1 MKLKLFSSL
10 ALVAMMFAGTSCS
23 SEEVAPVTGEST
35 VTLSVTLPDGIQ
47 SRAFADGTTADSLT
61 MLVLDGDKALPVF
74 TGDDPTVLSTD
85 INLTKQVTLRL
96 AAGKTYKVV
105 CWASAKKSPYT
116 FDTATRKVSANYDGA
131 KTSDEALDAFYAVKD
146 ITVQG
151 NTTETVKLYR
161 PFAQLNIGTNDLAAA
176 KAAGFEAETVTVKV
190 PTYKSLDLLSG
201 AVEVGDP
208 VAQTFAANGLP
219 TGEAFPKAGYDYL
232 SMNYLL
238 MSTDKQ
244 LVDVEFTVNAKDGSK
259 RTLPVSAVPVQRNYR
274 TNIYGSLLTNSVNI
288 NVEIVPAF
296 NEPGFEGEKFEAT
309 AKVNGV
315 EYPNFAAAVEAVNTG
330 DAGTYNVVLQG
341 TTTWE
346 TGDAGGNA
354 NKCFTNPASTVNF
367 DLNGKSLTMTGS
379 GGFVNA
385 AKMNITNGTIVDKT
399 AYKYES
405 GETAWEFCYLEFEGG
420 EYTFDNVTFNN
431 SVMFAS
437 SKATANNCVFKGIS
451 TLASHQS
458 EEYCLWISNGD
469 VHLNGCKISN
479 GYRGVKAH
487 YQYKPVR
494 QIKITIDGCEFF
506 DLSGKAAVLTDQQVV
521 SCDIK
526 NCIFRDVQPGG
537 QGMYAYHRYT
547 SLKPTVSNCRVV
559 FTKAQGLVNFA
570 KQVNEVKMSY
580 SDKKLTFELGSDI
593 DLAGINWEPIGQT
606 GATQFQGVFDG
617 KNYTIKNMTINKP
630 STEEHVAAGFFG
642 WLNSGANIKNIKFD
656 GVKITSNGYTGV
668 VAAYIENHISA
679 GALIT
684 NCHVNNATISSRK
697 VNDKAKGAKVGGIVG
712 IFTDKDAYVTNCS
725 VSNTNIDAARD
736 AGQIVGA
743 TYIDRVKNCT
753 ATNVNVTANGTGD
766 GSNIRNELIGRI
778 L

>member
-116 FDTATRKVSANYDGA
+116 FDTVTRTVSANYEGA
-131 KTSDEALDAFYAVKD
+131 LTGDEKLDAFYAAQD
-146 ITVQG
+146 ITVTG
-151 NTTETVKLYR
+151 NTTETIKLYR

-176 KAAGFEAETVTVKV
+176 RAAGFEAETVTVTV
-190 PTYKSLDLLSG
+190 PTYKSLNLLTG
-201 AVEVGDP
+201 AVENGDP

-288 NVEIVPAF
+288 NVEIVPDF
-296 NEPGFEGEKFEAT
+296 NEPGYEGEKFEAT

-315 EYPNFAAAVEAVNTG
+315 EYPSFAAAVEAVNAG

-341 TTTWE
+341 TTSWE
-346 TGDAGGNA
+346 TGDAGSHA
-354 NKCFTNPASTVNF
+354 NKCFINPASTVNL

-399 AYKYES
+399 AYKYEN
-405 GETAWEFCYLEFEGG
+405 GETAWEFTYLEFEGG
-420 EYTFDNVTFNN
+420 EYAFDNVTFNN
-431 SVMFAS
+431 SVMFKGT
-437 SKATANNCVFKGIS
+437 KATATNCIFKGIA
-451 TLASHQS
+451 TLTSNQS
-458 EEYCLWISNGD
+458 DEYCLWIGKGD
-469 VHLNGCKISN
+469 VTLKGCKISN

-487 YQYKPVR
+487 NGYGTEDINIV
-494 QIKITIDGCEFF
+494 IDGCEFF
-506 DLSGKAAVLTDQQVV
+506 DLAGKAAVLTDRKVV

-526 NCIFRDVQPGG
+526 DCIFRDVQAGG
-537 QGMYAYHRYT
+537 QGMYAYQSYT
-547 SLKPTVSNCRVV
+547 SLKPKVSNCRVV

-617 KNYTIKNMTINKP
+617 KNYTIKNMTVNKP
-630 STEEHVAAGFFG
+630 STELFVAAGFFG
-642 WLNSGANIKNIKFD
+642 WLNNGANIKNVKFD
-656 GVKITSNGYTGV
+656 GVKITANGYTGV
-668 VAAYIENHISA
+668 VAGYIENHVTPEAQIF
-679 GALIT
+679 
-684 NCHVNNATISSRK
+684 NCHVNNATISSK
-697 VNDKAKGAKVGGIVG
+697 ANGEAKGAKVGGIVG
-712 IFTDKDAYVTNCS
+712 IFTDPAHVTNCS
-725 VSNTNIDAARD
+725 VSNTSIDAARD

-743 TYIDRVKNCT
+743 TYIDRVVNCT

>member
-1 MKLKLFSSL
+1 MKKFIFSSL

-23 SEEVAPVTGEST
+23 SEEVAPVTDEST

-47 SRAFADGTTADSLT
+47 SRTFGDGTTAQKLT
-61 MLVLDGDKALPVF
+61 MLVLDENNEALSVF
-74 TGDDPTVLSTD
+74 NGADVLNTD
-85 INLTKQVTLRL
+85 ITLTKQVNLQL

-105 CWASAKKSPYT
+105 CWAAAEGAPYT
-116 FDTATRKVSANYDGA
+116 FDTTNFTVSANYEGA
-131 KTSDEALDAFYAVKD
+131 KTSDEALDAFYAVQS
-146 ITVQG
+146 ITVKG

-161 PFAQLNIGTNDLAAA
+161 PFAQLNIGTDDLSAA
-176 KAAGFEAETVTVKV
+176 KAAGFEAETVTVTV
-190 PTYKSLDLLSG
+190 PTYKSLNLLTG
-201 AVEVGDP
+201 EVEAGDP
-208 VAQTFAANGLP
+208 RAVTFAANALP
-219 TGEAFPKAGYDYL
+219 AGETFPKTGYDYL

-244 LVDVEFTVNAKDGSK
+244 LVDVEFTVKAKDGAT
-259 RTLPVSAVPVQRNYR
+259 RTLPVNAVPVQRNYR

-296 NEPGFEGEKFEAT
+296 NEPGYEGEKFEAT

-315 EYPNFAAAVEAVNTG
+315 EYPNFAAAVEAVNAG

-346 TGDAGGNA
+346 TGNAGGGA
-354 NKCFTNPASTVNF
+354 NKCFTNPESTINL

-385 AKMNITNGTIVDKT
+385 GKTNITNGTIIDKT
-399 AYKYES
+399 AYAYER
-405 GETAWEFCYLEFEGG
+405 GETSWEFTYLEFEGG

-431 SVMFAS
+431 SVMFEG
-437 SKATANNCVFKGIS
+437 SKTTANNCVFKGIA

-469 VHLNGCKISN
+469 VHLNGCKFSN

-487 YQYKPVR
+487 EQYKKER
-494 QIKITIDGCEFF
+494 QIKIAIDGCEFY

-537 QGMYAYHRYT
+537 QGMYAYHSYT

-559 FTKAQGLVNFA
+559 FTNAQGLVKFA
-570 KQVNEVKMSY
+570 KQVNETKMSY
-580 SDKKLTFELGSDI
+580 ADKKLTFELGADI
-593 DLAGINWEPIGQT
+593 DLTGINWEPIGQT
-606 GATQFQGVFDG
+606 GNQQFQGVFDG
-617 KNYTIKNMTINKP
+617 KNHTIKNLTINKE
-630 STEEHVAAGFFG
+630 STSNAVAAGFFG
-642 WLNSGANIKNIKFD
+642 WLNNGANIKNIKFD
-656 GVKITSNGYTGV
+656 GVKITANGYTGV
-668 VAAYIENHISA
+668 VAGYIENHVTPEAQIS
-679 GALIT
+679 
-684 NCHVNNATISSRK
+684 NCHVNNATISSK
-697 VNDKAKGAKVGGIVG
+697 VNGAAKGAKVGGIVG
-712 IFTDKDAYVTNCS
+712 IFTDPAYVTNCS

-743 TYIDRVKNCT
+743 TYIGRVVNCT

-766 GSNIRNELIGRI
+766 GSNIRNELIGWV

>member
-47 SRAFADGTTADSLT
+47 SRTFGDGTTAQKLT
-61 MLVLDGDKALPVF
+61 MLVLDENNEALSVF
-74 TGDDPTVLSTD
+74 NGADVLNTD
-85 INLTKQVTLRL
+85 ITLTKQVNLQL

-105 CWASAKKSPYT
+105 CWAAAEGAPYT
-116 FDTATRKVSANYDGA
+116 FDTTNFTVSANYVGA
-131 KTSDEALDAFYAVKD
+131 KTSDEALDAFYAVQS
-146 ITVQG
+146 ITVKG

-161 PFAQLNIGTNDLAAA
+161 PFAQLNIGTDDLSAA
-176 KAAGFEAETVTVKV
+176 KAAGFEAETVTVTV
-190 PTYKSLDLLSG
+190 PTYKSLNLLTG
-201 AVEVGDP
+201 EVEAGDP
-208 VAQTFAANGLP
+208 RAVTFAANALP
-219 TGEAFPKAGYDYL
+219 AGETFPKTGYDYL

-244 LVDVEFTVNAKDGSK
+244 LVDVEFTVKAKDGAT
-259 RTLPVSAVPVQRNYR
+259 RTLPVNAVPVQRNYR

-296 NEPGFEGEKFEAT
+296 NEPGYEGEKFEAT

-315 EYPNFAAAVEAVNTG
+315 EYPNFAAAVEAVNAG

-346 TGDAGGNA
+346 TGNAGGGA
-354 NKCFTNPASTVNF
+354 NKCFTNPESTINL

-385 AKMNITNGTIVDKT
+385 GKTNITNGTIIDKT
-399 AYKYES
+399 AYAYER
-405 GETAWEFCYLEFEGG
+405 GETSWEFTYLEFEGG

-431 SVMFAS
+431 SVMFEG
-437 SKATANNCVFKGIS
+437 SKTTANNCVFKGIA

-469 VHLNGCKISN
+469 VHLNGCKFSN

-487 YQYKPVR
+487 EQYKKER
-494 QIKITIDGCEFF
+494 QIKIAIDGCEFY

-537 QGMYAYHRYT
+537 QGMYAYHSYT

-559 FTKAQGLVNFA
+559 FTNAQGLVKFA
-570 KQVNEVKMSY
+570 KQVNETKMSY
-580 SDKKLTFELGSDI
+580 ADKKLTFELGADI
-593 DLAGINWEPIGQT
+593 DLTGINWEPIGQT
-606 GATQFQGVFDG
+606 GNQQFQGVFDG
-617 KNYTIKNMTINKP
+617 KNHTIKNLTINKE
-630 STEEHVAAGFFG
+630 STSNAVAAGFFG
-642 WLNSGANIKNIKFD
+642 WLNNGANIKNIKFD
-656 GVKITSNGYTGV
+656 GVKITANGYTGV
-668 VAAYIENHISA
+668 VAGYIENHVTPEAQIS
-679 GALIT
+679 
-684 NCHVNNATISSRK
+684 NCHVNNATISSK
-697 VNDKAKGAKVGGIVG
+697 VNGAAKGAKVGGIVG
-712 IFTDKDAYVTNCS
+712 IFTDPAYVTNCS

-743 TYIDRVKNCT
+743 TYIGRVVNCT
-753 ATNVNVTANGTGD
+753 ATNVIVTANGTGD
-766 GSNIRNELIGRI
+766 GSNIRNELIGWV

>member
-1 MKLKLFSSL
+1 MKKFIFSSL

-23 SEEVAPVTGEST
+23 SEEVAPVTDEST

-47 SRAFADGTTADSLT
+47 SRTFGDGTTAQKLT
-61 MLVLDGDKALPVF
+61 MLVLDENNEALSVF
-74 TGDDPTVLSTD
+74 NGADVLNTD
-85 INLTKQVTLRL
+85 ITLTKQVNLQL

-105 CWASAKKSPYT
+105 CWAAAEGAPYT
-116 FDTATRKVSANYDGA
+116 FDTTNFTVSANYEGA
-131 KTSDEALDAFYAVKD
+131 KTSDEALDAFYAVQS
-146 ITVQG
+146 ITVKG

-161 PFAQLNIGTNDLAAA
+161 PFAQLNIGTDDLSAA
-176 KAAGFEAETVTVKV
+176 KAAGFEAETVTVTV
-190 PTYKSLDLLSG
+190 PTYKSLNLLTG
-201 AVEVGDP
+201 EVEAGDP
-208 VAQTFAANGLP
+208 RAVTFAANALP
-219 TGEAFPKAGYDYL
+219 AGETFPKTGYDYL

-244 LVDVEFTVNAKDGSK
+244 LVDVEFTVKAKDGAT
-259 RTLPVSAVPVQRNYR
+259 RTLPVNAVPVQRNYR

-296 NEPGFEGEKFEAT
+296 NEPGYEGEKFEAT

-315 EYPNFAAAVEAVNTG
+315 EYPNFAAAVEAVNAG

-346 TGDAGGNA
+346 TGNAGGGA
-354 NKCFTNPASTVNF
+354 NKCFTNPESTINL

-385 AKMNITNGTIVDKT
+385 GKTNITNGTIIDKT
-399 AYKYES
+399 AYAYER
-405 GETAWEFCYLEFEGG
+405 GETSWEFTYLEFEGG

-431 SVMFAS
+431 SVMFEG
-437 SKATANNCVFKGIS
+437 SKTTANNCVFKGIA

-469 VHLNGCKISN
+469 VHLNGCKFSN

-487 YQYKPVR
+487 EQYKKER
-494 QIKITIDGCEFF
+494 QIKIAIDGCEFY

-537 QGMYAYHRYT
+537 QGMYAYHSYT

-559 FTKAQGLVNFA
+559 FTNAQGLVKFA
-570 KQVNEVKMSY
+570 KQVNETKMSY
-580 SDKKLTFELGSDI
+580 ADKKLTFELGADI
-593 DLAGINWEPIGQT
+593 DLTGINWEPIGQT
-606 GATQFQGVFDG
+606 GNQQFQGVFDG
-617 KNYTIKNMTINKP
+617 KNHTIKNLTINKE
-630 STEEHVAAGFFG
+630 STSNAVAAGFFG
-642 WLNSGANIKNIKFD
+642 WLNNGANIKNIKFD
-656 GVKITSNGYTGV
+656 GVKITANGYTGV
-668 VAAYIENHISA
+668 VAGYIENHVTPEAQIS
-679 GALIT
+679 
-684 NCHVNNATISSRK
+684 NCHVNNATISSK
-697 VNDKAKGAKVGGIVG
+697 VNGAAKGAKVGGIVG
-712 IFTDKDAYVTNCS
+712 IFTDPAYVTNCS

-743 TYIDRVKNCT
+743 TYIGRVVNCT
-753 ATNVNVTANGTGD
+753 ATNVIVTANGTGD
-766 GSNIRNELIGRI
+766 GSNIRNELIGWV

>member
-1 MKLKLFSSL
+1 
-10 ALVAMMFAGTSCS
+10 MMFAGTSCS

-47 SRAFADGTTADSLT
+47 SRAFGDGTTADSLT
-61 MLVLDGDKALPVF
+61 MLVLDGETALPVF

-176 KAAGFEAETVTVKV
+176 KAAGFDAKTVTVKV
-190 PTYKSLDLLSG
+190 PTYKSLNLLTG
-201 AVEVGDP
+201 EVEAGDP
-208 VAQTFAANGLP
+208 VAVTFGDGALP
-219 TGEAFPKAGYDYL
+219 IGETFPKAGYDYL

-244 LVDVEFTVNAKDGSK
+244 LVDVEFTVKAADGST
-259 RTLPVSAVPVQRNYR
+259 RTLPVTAVPVQRNYR

-288 NVEIVPAF
+288 NVEIVPDF
-296 NEPGFEGEKFEAT
+296 NKPDYEGEKFEAT
-309 AKVNGV
+309 VKVNGE
-315 EYPNFAAAVEAVNTG
+315 EYPNFAAAVEAVNAV
-330 DAGTYNVVLQG
+330 DAGTFNVVLQG
-341 TTTWE
+341 NTTWE
-346 TGDAGGNA
+346 TGNAGSGA
-354 NKCFTNPASTVNF
+354 NKCFTNPASTINL

-385 AKMNITNGTIVDKT
+385 GKTNISNGTIIDKT
-399 AYKYES
+399 AYLYEK

-487 YQYKPVR
+487 YEYTPVR

-506 DLSGKAAVLTDQQVV
+506 DLAGKAAVLTDQQVV
-521 SCDIK
+521 SCSIK

-537 QGMYAYHRYT
+537 QGMYAYQSYT
-547 SLKPTVSNCRVV
+547 SLKPTVSNCRVI
-559 FTKAQGLVNFA
+559 FTNAQGLVKFA
-570 KQVNEVKMSY
+570 KQVNETKLSY
-580 SDKKLTFELGSDI
+580 ADKALTFELGADI

-630 STEEHVAAGFFG
+630 STEVHVAAGFFG
-642 WLNSGANIKNIKFD
+642 WLNNGANIKNVKFD
-656 GVKITSNGYTGV
+656 GVKITANDYTGV
-668 VAAYIENHISA
+668 VAGYIENHVTPEAQIF
-679 GALIT
+679 
-684 NCHVNNATISSRK
+684 NCHVNNATISSK
-697 VNDKAKGAKVGGIVG
+697 ANGDAKGAKVGGIVG
-712 IFTDKDAYVTNCS
+712 IFTDPAHVTNCS

-743 TYIDRVKNCT
+743 TYADRVVNCT

-766 GSNIRNELIGRI
+766 GSNIRNELIGRV

>member
-1 MKLKLFSSL
+1 MVAIASL
-10 ALVAMMFAGTSCS
+10 LMFGTSCS

-47 SRAFADGTTADSLT
+47 SRAFGDGTTADSLT
-61 MLVLDGDKALPVF
+61 MLVLDKNNQALPVF
-74 TGDDPTVLSTD
+74 TGVDPTVLSTD

-151 NTTETVKLYR
+151 NTTETIKLYR
-161 PFAQLNIGTNDLAAA
+161 PFAQLNIGTDDLAAA

-190 PTYKSLDLLSG
+190 PTYKSLDLLTG
-201 AVEVGDP
+201 EVEAGDP
-208 VAQTFAANGLP
+208 VAVTFGDGALP
-219 TGEAFPKAGYDYL
+219 TGEAFPKTGYDYL

-244 LVDVEFTVNAKDGSK
+244 LVDVEFTVKAADGST

-288 NVEIVPAF
+288 NVEIVPDF
-296 NEPGFEGEKFEAT
+296 NKPDYEGEKFEAT
-309 AKVNGV
+309 VKVNGV
-315 EYPNFAAAVEAVNTG
+315 EYPNFAAAVEAVNAG

-341 TTTWE
+341 TTSWE
-346 TGDAGGNA
+346 TGDAGDNA
-354 NKCFTNPASTVNF
+354 NKCFINPTSTVNL

-385 AKMNITNGTIVDKT
+385 AKMNISNGTIVDKT
-399 AYKYES
+399 AYKYEN
-405 GETAWEFCYLEFEGG
+405 GETAWEFTYLEFEGG
-420 EYTFDNVTFNN
+420 EYAFDNVTFNN
-431 SVMFAS
+431 SVMFKGT
-437 SKATANNCVFKGIS
+437 KAMATNCIFKGIA
-451 TLASHQS
+451 TLTSNQS
-458 EEYCLWISNGD
+458 DEYCLWIGKGD
-469 VHLNGCKISN
+469 VTLKGCKISN

-487 YQYKPVR
+487 NGYGTEDINIV
-494 QIKITIDGCEFF
+494 IDGCEFF
-506 DLSGKAAVLTDQQVV
+506 DLAGKAAVLTDRKVV

-526 NCIFRDVQPGG
+526 DCTFRDVQAGG
-537 QGMYAYHRYT
+537 QGMYAYQSYT
-547 SLKPTVSNCRVV
+547 SLKPKVSNCRVV

-580 SDKKLTFELGSDI
+580 SDKTLTFELGSDI

-606 GATQFQGVFDG
+606 GVQQFQGVFDG
-617 KNYTIKNMTINKP
+617 KNYTIKNLTINKV
-630 STEEHVAAGFFG
+630 STEAYVVAGFFG
-642 WLNSGANIKNIKFD
+642 WLNNGANVKNVKFD
-656 GVKITSNGYTGV
+656 EVKITASGYAGV
-668 VAAYIENHISA
+668 VAGYIENHVTPEAQIS
-679 GALIT
+679 
-684 NCHVNNATISSRK
+684 NCQVNNATISSK
-697 VNDKAKGAKVGGIVG
+697 ANGSAKGAKVGGIIG
-712 IFTDKDAYVTNCS
+712 MFTDPAHVTNCS
-725 VSNTNIDAARD
+725 VSNTKIDAARD

-743 TYIDRVKNCT
+743 TYADRIVNCT

-766 GSNIRNELIGRI
+766 GSNVRNELIGRV
-778 L
+778 LL

>member
-1 MKLKLFSSL
+1 MKKFIFSSL

-47 SRAFADGTTADSLT
+47 SRTFGDGTTAQKLT
-61 MLVLDGDKALPVF
+61 MLVLDENNEALSVF
-74 TGDDPTVLSTD
+74 NGADVLNTD
-85 INLTKQVTLRL
+85 ITLTKQVNLQL

-105 CWASAKKSPYT
+105 CWAAAEGAPYT
-116 FDTATRKVSANYDGA
+116 FDTTNFTVSANYEGA
-131 KTSDEALDAFYAVKD
+131 KTSDEALDAFYAVQS
-146 ITVQG
+146 ITVKG

-161 PFAQLNIGTNDLAAA
+161 PFAQLNIGTDDLSAA
-176 KAAGFEAETVTVKV
+176 KAAGFEAETVTVTV
-190 PTYKSLDLLSG
+190 PTYKSLNLLTG
-201 AVEVGDP
+201 EVEAGDP
-208 VAQTFAANGLP
+208 RAVTFAANALP
-219 TGEAFPKAGYDYL
+219 AGETFPKTGYDYL

-244 LVDVEFTVNAKDGSK
+244 LVDVEFTVKAKDGAT
-259 RTLPVSAVPVQRNYR
+259 RTLPVNAVPVQRNYR

-296 NEPGFEGEKFEAT
+296 NEPGYEGEKFEAT

-315 EYPNFAAAVEAVNTG
+315 EYPNFAAAVEAVNAG

-346 TGDAGGNA
+346 TGNAGGGA
-354 NKCFTNPASTVNF
+354 NKCFTNPESTINL

-385 AKMNITNGTIVDKT
+385 GKTNITNGTIIDKT
-399 AYKYES
+399 AYAYER
-405 GETAWEFCYLEFEGG
+405 GETSWEFTYLEFEGG

-431 SVMFAS
+431 SVMFEG
-437 SKATANNCVFKGIS
+437 SKTTANNCVFKGIA

-469 VHLNGCKISN
+469 VHLNGCKFSN

-487 YQYKPVR
+487 EQYKKER
-494 QIKITIDGCEFF
+494 QIKIAIDGCEFY

-537 QGMYAYHRYT
+537 QGMYAYHSYT

-559 FTKAQGLVNFA
+559 FTNAQGLVKFA
-570 KQVNEVKMSY
+570 KQVNETKMSY
-580 SDKKLTFELGSDI
+580 ADKKLTFELGADI
-593 DLAGINWEPIGQT
+593 DLTGINWEPIGQT
-606 GATQFQGVFDG
+606 GNQQFQGVFDG
-617 KNYTIKNMTINKP
+617 KNHTIKNLTINKE
-630 STEEHVAAGFFG
+630 STSNAVAAGFFG
-642 WLNSGANIKNIKFD
+642 WLNNGANIKNIKFD
-656 GVKITSNGYTGV
+656 GVKITANGYTGV
-668 VAAYIENHISA
+668 VAGYIENHVTPEAQIS
-679 GALIT
+679 
-684 NCHVNNATISSRK
+684 NCHVNNATISSK
-697 VNDKAKGAKVGGIVG
+697 VNGAAKGAKVGGIVG
-712 IFTDKDAYVTNCS
+712 IFTDPAYVTNCS

-743 TYIDRVKNCT
+743 TYIGRVVNCT

-766 GSNIRNELIGRI
+766 GSNIRNELIGWV

>member
-1 MKLKLFSSL
+1 MKFKLFSSL

-47 SRAFADGTTADSLT
+47 SRAFGDGTTADSLT
-61 MLVLDGDKALPVF
+61 MLVLDGETALPVF

-176 KAAGFEAETVTVKV
+176 KAAGFDAKTVTVKV
-190 PTYKSLDLLSG
+190 PTYKSLNLLTG
-201 AVEVGDP
+201 EVEAGDP
-208 VAQTFAANGLP
+208 VAVTFGDGALP
-219 TGEAFPKAGYDYL
+219 TGEAFPKTGYDYL

-238 MSTDKQ
+238 MSADKQ
-244 LVDVEFTVNAKDGSK
+244 LVDVEFTVKAADGST
-259 RTLPVSAVPVQRNYR
+259 RTLPVTAVPVQRNYR

-288 NVEIVPAF
+288 NVEIVPDF
-296 NEPGFEGEKFEAT
+296 NKPDYEGEKFEAT
-309 AKVNGV
+309 VKVNGE
-315 EYPNFAAAVEAVNTG
+315 EYPNFAAAVEAVNAV
-330 DAGTYNVVLQG
+330 DAGTFNVVLQG
-341 TTTWE
+341 NTTWE
-346 TGDAGGNA
+346 TGNAGSGA
-354 NKCFTNPASTVNF
+354 NKCFTNPASTINL

-385 AKMNITNGTIVDKT
+385 GKTNISNGTIIDKT
-399 AYKYES
+399 AYLYEK

-487 YQYKPVR
+487 YEYTPVR

-506 DLSGKAAVLTDQQVV
+506 DLAGKAAVLTDQQVV
-521 SCDIK
+521 SCSIK

-537 QGMYAYHRYT
+537 QGMYAYQSYT
-547 SLKPTVSNCRVV
+547 SLKPTVSNCRVI
-559 FTKAQGLVNFA
+559 FTNAQGLVKFA
-570 KQVNEVKMSY
+570 KQVNETKLSY
-580 SDKKLTFELGSDI
+580 ADKALTFELGADI

-630 STEEHVAAGFFG
+630 STEVHVAAGFFG
-642 WLNSGANIKNIKFD
+642 WLNNGANIKNVKFD
-656 GVKITSNGYTGV
+656 GVKITANDYTGV
-668 VAAYIENHISA
+668 VAGYIENHVTPEAQIF
-679 GALIT
+679 
-684 NCHVNNATISSRK
+684 NCHVNNATISSK
-697 VNDKAKGAKVGGIVG
+697 ANGDAKGAKVGGIVG
-712 IFTDKDAYVTNCS
+712 IFTDPAHVTNCS

-743 TYIDRVKNCT
+743 TYADCVVNCT
-753 ATNVNVTANGTGD
+753 ATNVNVTPNGTGD

>member
-47 SRAFADGTTADSLT
+47 SRAFGDGTTADSLT
-61 MLVLDGDKALPVF
+61 MLVLDGETALPVF
-74 TGDDPTVLSTD
+74 TGADPTVLSTD

-116 FDTATRKVSANYDGA
+116 FNTVTRTVMANYEGA
-131 KTSDEALDAFYAVKD
+131 LTGDENLDAFYAAQD
-146 ITVQG
+146 ITVTG

-176 KAAGFEAETVTVKV
+176 KAAGFDAKTVKVTV
-190 PTYKSLDLLSG
+190 PTYKSLNLVTG
-201 AVEVGDP
+201 AVEAGDP
-208 VAQTFAANGLP
+208 VAVPFGEGALP
-219 TGEAFPKAGYDYL
+219 TGETFPKAGYDYL

-238 MSTDKQ
+238 MSADKQ
-244 LVDVEFTVNAKDGSK
+244 LVDLEFTVKAADGST

-288 NVEIVPAF
+288 NVEIVPDF
-296 NEPGFEGEKFEAT
+296 NVPDYEGEKFEAT

-315 EYPNFAAAVEAVNTG
+315 EYPSFAAAVEAVNDG
-330 DAGTYNVVLQG
+330 GAGTYNVVLQG
-341 TTTWE
+341 TTSWE
-346 TGDAGGNA
+346 TGDAGDNA
-354 NKCFTNPASTVNF
+354 NKCFINPASTVNL

-385 AKMNITNGTIVDKT
+385 AKMNISNGTIVDKT
-399 AYKYES
+399 AYKYEN
-405 GETAWEFCYLEFEGG
+405 GETAWEFTYLEFEGG

-431 SVMFAS
+431 SVMFKGT
-437 SKATANNCVFKGIS
+437 KATATNCIFKGIA
-451 TLASHQS
+451 TLTSNQS
-458 EEYCLWISNGD
+458 DEYCLWIGKGD
-469 VHLNGCKISN
+469 VMLKGCKISN

-487 YQYKPVR
+487 NGYGTEDINIV
-494 QIKITIDGCEFF
+494 IDGCEFF
-506 DLSGKAAVLTDQQVV
+506 DLAGKAAVLTDRKVV

-526 NCIFRDVQPGG
+526 DCIFRDVQAGG
-537 QGMYAYHRYT
+537 QGMYAYQSYT
-547 SLKPTVSNCRVV
+547 SLRPKVSNCRVV

-580 SDKKLTFELGSDI
+580 SDKTLTFELGSDI

-606 GATQFQGVFDG
+606 GVQQFQGVFDG
-617 KNYTIKNMTINKP
+617 KNYTIKNLTINKV
-630 STEEHVAAGFFG
+630 STKEYVVAGFFG
-642 WLNSGANIKNIKFD
+642 WLNNGANVKNVKFD
-656 GVKITSNGYTGV
+656 GVNITASGYAGV
-668 VAAYIENHISA
+668 VAGYIENHVTPEAQIS
-679 GALIT
+679 
-684 NCHVNNATISSRK
+684 NCHVNNATISSK
-697 VNDKAKGAKVGGIVG
+697 PNGSAKGAKVGGIIG
-712 IFTDKDAYVTNCS
+712 MFNDPAHVTNCS

-743 TYIDRVKNCT
+743 TYADRIVNCT

-766 GSNIRNELIGRI
+766 GSNVRNELIGRV